1 MPSDE
6 LVDRAADALV
16 DNVSRLSRRLRQ
28 RPLSGEL
35 TQPEAAALARLTQDA
50 SLTVAD
56 LAVPRR
62 CGRSRWVRWWTRSRD
77 ADCSSASVTGSTAV
91 GCC

>member
-16 DNVSRLSRRLRQ
+16 DNVSRLARRLRQ

-56 LAVPRR
+56 LARAEE
-62 CGRSRWVRWWTRSRD
+62 VRPQSMGAVVDSLEATR
-77 ADCSSASVTGSTAV
+77 TAQAAA
-91 GCC
+91 